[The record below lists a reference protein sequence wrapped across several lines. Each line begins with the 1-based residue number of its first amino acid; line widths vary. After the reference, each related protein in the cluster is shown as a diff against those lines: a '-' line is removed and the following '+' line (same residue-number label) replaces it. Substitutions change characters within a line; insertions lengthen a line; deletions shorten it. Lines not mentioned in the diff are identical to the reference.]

1 MGYNTFW
8 DLFKPERRAPCSP
21 RKFVTHTLPHRR
33 MSPASHLLCGYK
45 SEQAFASCRH
55 SLTHSDIRHNT
66 QQTSLQSPD
75 SRAFLSKKPPAA
87 AMERQEAARPA
98 DPAAAR
104 ADQAAHLREPVPVL
118 HHPRGTRTRAQGKRQ
133 EQRWRRPPR
142 FPRWLTRLERCR
154 MLSLNSGF
162 SSSATSHCI

>member
-55 SLTHSDIRHNT
+55 SLTLTSDIRHNT
-66 QQTSLQSPD
+66 QQMALQSPD

-118 HHPRGTRTRAQGKRQ
+118 HHPRGTRAQGRRQ